1 VNSSVSTRICRTTK
15 YSLNRSINIDDLLV
29 LLVARSGWDVLSPD
43 FQFLEIKF
51 EDGVTLSAHEPHHH
65 TA

>member
-1 VNSSVSTRICRTTK
+1 MMDIPLTT
-15 YSLNRSINIDDLLV
+15 YVLSI
-29 LLVARSGWDVLSPD
+29 GWDVLSPD
-43 FQFLEIKF
+43 FHFLDIKF

>member
-1 VNSSVSTRICRTTK
+1 MIF
-15 YSLNRSINIDDLLV
+15 LHFV
-29 LLVARSGWDVLSPD
+29 LAHSGWDALSPD
-43 FQFLEIKF
+43 FHFLEIKF